1 MRQIRNKKF
10 LNRNNKCNFAP
21 IKDVNNKIKYNNLK
35 GKQMKKDLLRFGL
48 LSLLLVFAF
57 IAKAQ
62 NVTAVWDFQN
72 NLPEGINTAANF
84 QGKEGDLAS
93 TVEGITMHINATQG
107 KLKGR
112 TSDAQFNTGAILQI
126 PVKSANDVVTVTT
139 YPNYHNLT
147 VGGKAAT
154 ADVTEYNATSA
165 EVAKGYVEVNATAQS
180 YLYQIKVVHVSA
192 IQEKALYTTDFTE
205 WKKVDGKTANNTV
218 VDLKTLYSKE
228 VFTMTL
234 NGVEINPTGT
244 NAKFADRTGYMKTLK
259 YTGEYSAAE
268 PSAVTSALASI
279 TKITLHQAAT
289 GGKRGIKVSVKGDCD
304 ADWVA
309 IHNVSIVTQGGE
321 DLTLDVNRTNCQI
334 KFEGFTL
341 SQNAFVTD
349 LAIYGNVDM
358 SKTPML
364 GTFSLNGTNY
374 SAVDIFKED
383 ASGKQL
389 ATLLVSKK
397 ATLISETNPLTDLV
411 AANGTIKSTT
421 YTTTGEGTDQK
432 TVVTIV
438 VEANSDEVTYELTV
452 GFKPDFT
459 LTYYNIDGT
468 TAIGTQKVEQDAN
481 IEKFQKDAEEQV
493 TVVEGKKFR
502 GWATDLKKDSK
513 KFTTSSVI
521 TADTKL
527 YAVVTDIET
536 ANKAARYDYDL
547 QKEGF
552 CADDHEAFCVEGN
565 GKWHDVT
572 HGWTFSAG
580 DKIKILMGGKGYI
593 KMNLC
598 KFSTTGNITL
608 TDPKGTEIASVDAKA
623 STDGLIT
630 ILQNTSTESGEYTL
644 TFAANAYLHSLSIVN
659 MTEPAY
665 TQEGNWYTVKAGNA
679 QSFITTLETVNAANA
694 AADAPRSYIFLPNG
708 TYDLGDKCLTQISG
722 NNISII
728 GESMDNT
735 IIVNKPAIENE
746 GIGTTATLLN
756 LSNNLYLQD
765 ITLKDALDY
774 YHTESAGRAVCLQDR
789 GTKTICKNVKM
800 LSYQDTY
807 YSNEPNGKGQ
817 FYFEDSEIHGTVDY
831 ICGGGDVYFNRVLFV
846 NESRKEG
853 VKNGTDVIAA
863 PNSKSEWGYIFKDCT
878 IENKAAN
885 FSLGRSW
892 NNIARLTWLNTTIN
906 QKDEILNDG
915 TKYAYFDI
923 AAMDAAIADKFR
935 LDVLKDAEGNTFSPE
950 EKKVLFKDK
959 NGKTKAAEENIILTA
974 EEAATYTL
982 DAVFGEWK
990 PAVLST
996 QAAATAA
1003 TLDSDKLSWTGD
1015 AQMYLVSKD
1024 GKFFALTTEKSVNLN
1039 GEKGTFAVR
1048 AANQMG
1054 GFGATANS
1062 VSTGIRNITSATE
1075 AAVIKTA
1082 IYAADG
1088 TQLTNLQKGINII
1101 VKTLADGSKKTSKV
1115 IVK

>member
-1 MRQIRNKKF
+1 MKRN
-10 LNRNNKCNFAP
+10 
-21 IKDVNNKIKYNNLK
+21 
-35 GKQMKKDLLRFGL
+35 LLRLGL

-62 NVTAVWDFQN
+62 NVTAVWDFQK

-93 TVEGITMHINATQG
+93 TVEGITMHVNATQG

-112 TSDAQFNTGAILQI
+112 TSDAQFNTGTILQI
-126 PVKSANDVVTVTT
+126 PVKSAKDVVTVTT
-139 YPNYHNLT
+139 FPNYHNLT

-165 EVAKGYVEVNATAQS
+165 EVAKGYVEVVATGQS

-192 IQEKALYTTDFTE
+192 IQEKALYTTDFTN
-205 WKKVDGKTANNTV
+205 WKKVDGKTANNTLV
-218 VDLKTLYSKE
+218 NLKTLYSKE
-228 VFTMTL
+228 AFSMTL

-244 NAKFADRTGYMKTLK
+244 NTKFADRTGYMKTLK
-259 YTGEYSAAE
+259 YTGEYSTAE
-268 PSAVTSALASI
+268 PSAVTSPLASI

-289 GGKRGIKVSVKGDCD
+289 GGTRGIKVSVKGDGD

-309 IHNVSIVTQGGE
+309 IHNVSIVTTSGE

-334 KFEGFTL
+334 KFENFKL
-341 SQNAFVTD
+341 NQNAYVTD

-364 GTFSLNGTNY
+364 GTFSLNGTKY
-374 SAVDIFKED
+374 SAVDIFNED

-397 ATLISETNPLTDLV
+397 ANLISETHPLTDIV

-421 YTTTGEGTDQK
+421 YTTTGEGADQK

-438 VEANSDEVTYELTV
+438 VESKGDEVTYELTV

-468 TAIGTQKVEQDAN
+468 TVLGTQKVEQDAN
-481 IEKFQKDAEEQV
+481 IEKFQEGMEEKV
-493 TVVEGKKFR
+493 TVAEGKKFR

-521 TADTKL
+521 TADTNL

-536 ANKAARYDYDL
+536 ASETARYDYNF

-552 CADDHEAFCVEGN
+552 DINDHEAISVEGK
-565 GKWHDVT
+565 GKWHDTT
-572 HGWTFSAG
+572 HGWTFTAG

-598 KFSTTGNITL
+598 KFSNAGDITL
-608 TDPKGTEIASVDAKA
+608 TAPDGTTIASVDAKA
-623 STDGLIT
+623 STDGIST
-630 ILQNTSTESGEYTL
+630 ILQNTSTASGEYTL

-665 TQEGNWYTVKAGNA
+665 TQEGNWYTVKTGNA

-708 TYDLGDKCLTQISG
+708 TYDLGDKCLTLING

-756 LSNNLYLQD
+756 QSNNLYLQD

-774 YHTESAGRAVCLQDR
+774 YKTGAAGRAVCLQDR

-846 NESRKEG
+846 NESRKENE
-853 VKNGTDVIAA
+853 KNGTDVIAA

-915 TKYAYFDI
+915 TKYTYFNI
-923 AAMDAAIADKFR
+923 AAMETAIADKFR
-935 LDVLKDAEGNTFSPE
+935 LDVLKDAEGNTFSPA
-950 EKKVLFKDK
+950 EKMVLFKDK
-959 NGKTKAAEENIILTA
+959 NGKAKEAEENIILTA

-982 DAVFGEWK
+982 DAVFGDWK
-990 PAVLST
+990 PANLSAQT
-996 QAAATAA
+996 AATAA
-1003 TLDSDKLSWTGD
+1003 TLSNDKLSWTGD
-1015 AQMYLVSKD
+1015 AQMYLVAKD
-1024 GKFFALTTEKSVNLN
+1024 GKFFALTTEKSINLN
-1039 GEKGTFAVR
+1039 GEKGTFTIR

-1062 VSTGIRNITSATE
+1062 VSTGIRNIATAT

-1088 TQLTNLQKGINII
+1088 TQLSNLQKGINII

>member
-1 MRQIRNKKF
+1 MKRN
-10 LNRNNKCNFAP
+10 
-21 IKDVNNKIKYNNLK
+21 
-35 GKQMKKDLLRFGL
+35 LLRLGL

-62 NVTAVWDFQN
+62 NVTAVWDFQK

-84 QGKEGDLAS
+84 QGNEGDLAS
-93 TVEGITMHINATQG
+93 TVEGITMHVNATQG

-112 TSDAQFNTGAILQI
+112 TSDAQFNAGTILQI
-126 PVKSANDVVTVTT
+126 PVKSANDVVTVTS

-154 ADVTEYNATSA
+154 EDVTEYNATSA
-165 EVAKGYVEVNATAQS
+165 EVAKGYVEVVATGNC
-180 YLYQIKVVHVSA
+180 YLYQVMVVHVSA

-205 WKKVDGKTANNTV
+205 WKKIDGKTANNTL

-228 VFTMTL
+228 AFTMTL

-259 YTGEYSAAE
+259 YTGEYSTAE
-268 PSAVTSALASI
+268 PSAVTSPLASI
-279 TKITLHQAAT
+279 TKIMLHQAAT
-289 GGKRGIKVSVKGDCD
+289 GGTRGIKVSVKGDGD

-309 IHNVSIVTQGGE
+309 IHNVSIVTTGGE
-321 DLTLDVNRTNCQI
+321 DLTLDVYRTNCQI

-341 SQNAFVTD
+341 NQNAFVTD

-364 GTFSLNGTNY
+364 DSFSLNGTKY

-397 ATLISETNPLTDLV
+397 TNLISETNPLTDIV
-411 AANGTIKSTT
+411 AANGNIKSTT
-421 YTTTGEGTDQK
+421 YTTTGEGADQK

-438 VEANSDEVTYELTV
+438 VESNGDEVTYELTIA
-452 GFKPDFT
+452 FKPDFT

-481 IEKFQKDAEEQV
+481 IANFKEGIEDKV
-493 TVVEGKKFR
+493 TVAEGKKFR

-527 YAVVTDIET
+527 YALVTDIET
-536 ANKAARYDYDL
+536 ASETARYDYDL

-552 CADDHEAFCVEGN
+552 DINDHEAISVEGN
-565 GKWHDVT
+565 GKWHDAT
-572 HGWTFSAG
+572 HGWSFEAT
-580 DKIKILMGGKGYI
+580 DKIKVKMGGKGYI

-598 KFSTTGNITL
+598 QYSKSGKIILLN
-608 TDPKGTEIASVDAKA
+608 PKGNEVSSIDAKP
-623 STDGLIT
+623 TKDGNLG
-630 ILQNTSTESGEYTL
+630 ILQNESTESGEYTL
-644 TFAANAYLHSLSIVN
+644 TFDADTYIHSLSIVN
-659 MTEPAY
+659 MTTPAY
-665 TQEGNWYTVKAGNA
+665 TQNGNWMEVKAGDA
-679 QSFITTLETVNAANA
+679 QGFITALEIANGNNVETNAA
-694 AADAPRSYIFLPNG
+694 RTYIFLPNG
-708 TYDLGDKCLTQISG
+708 TYDLGDKCLTPISG

-735 IIVNKPAIENE
+735 IIVNKPEVE
-746 GIGTTATLLN
+746 GIGVTATLFN
-756 LSNNLYLQD
+756 TSTGLYMQD
-765 ITLKDALDY
+765 LTLKNAYPFDKS
-774 YHTESAGRAVCLQDR
+774 TGRAVCLQDK
-789 GTKTICKNVKM
+789 GTQTICKNVKM

-807 YSNEPNGKGQ
+807 YSNNNKGQ
-817 FYFEDSEIHGTVDY
+817 YYFEGSDIHGIVDF
-831 ICGGGDVYFNRVLFV
+831 ICGGGDVFFNKCTLTL
-846 NESRKEG
+846 EPGKGSYITAPYTD
-853 VKNGTDVIAA
+853 GTDY
-863 PNSKSEWGYIFKDCT
+863 GYVFDGCKIVGSATDSFT
-878 IENKAAN
+878 
-885 FSLGRSW
+885 FGRSW
-892 NNIARLTWLNTTIN
+892 GGTAKCAFLNTILDKNAAANIASTRWTTDGMNVVAKNFFEYNTV
-906 QKDEILNDG
+906 DENGKVISPAEN
-915 TKYAYFDI
+915 I
-923 AAMDAAIADKFR
+923 VKF
-935 LDVLKDAEGNTFSPE
+935 T
-950 EKKVLFKDK
+950 KDK
-959 NGKTKAAEENIILTA
+959 EVSEYNTIITAEKAAEFNLNK
-974 EEAATYTL
+974 
-982 DAVFGEWK
+982 VFTNWK
-990 PAVLST
+990 PADLAFQT
-996 QAAATAA
+996 TATAA
-1003 TLDSDKLSWTGD
+1003 TLGNDKLSWTGD
-1015 AQMYLVSKD
+1015 AQMYLVAKD

-1039 GEKGTFAVR
+1039 GEKGTFTVR

-1054 GFGATANS
+1054 GFGATTNS
-1062 VSTGIRNITSATE
+1062 VSTGIRNITSAT

-1088 TQLTNLQKGINII
+1088 TQLSNLQKGINII

>member
-1 MRQIRNKKF
+1 MKRN
-10 LNRNNKCNFAP
+10 
-21 IKDVNNKIKYNNLK
+21 
-35 GKQMKKDLLRFGL
+35 LLRLGL

-84 QGKEGDLAS
+84 QGNEGDLAS
-93 TVEGITMHINATQG
+93 TVEGITMHVNATQG

-112 TSDAQFNTGAILQI
+112 TSDVQFNTGTILQI
-126 PVKSANDVVTVTT
+126 PVKSANDVVTVTS

-147 VGGKAAT
+147 IGGKAAT
-154 ADVTEYNATSA
+154 EDVTEYNATSA
-165 EVAKGYVEVNATAQS
+165 EVAKGYVEVVATGQS

-205 WKKVDGKTANNTV
+205 WKKIDGKTANNTL

-228 VFTMTL
+228 AFSMTL

-259 YTGEYSAAE
+259 YTGEYSTAE
-268 PSAVTSALASI
+268 PSAVTSPLASI

-289 GGKRGIKVSVKGDCD
+289 GGTRGIKVSVKGDGD
-304 ADWVA
+304 ADWVT
-309 IHNVSIVTQGGE
+309 IHNVSIVTTSGE

-334 KFEGFTL
+334 KFEGFKL

-364 GTFSLNGTNY
+364 GTFSLNGTKY

-397 ATLISETNPLTDLV
+397 TNLISETNPLKDLV

-421 YTTTGEGTDQK
+421 YTTTGEGADQK

-438 VEANSDEVTYELTV
+438 VESNGDEVTYELTV
-452 GFKPDFT
+452 AFKPDFT

-481 IEKFQKDAEEQV
+481 IANFKESMEDKV
-493 TVVEGKKFR
+493 TVAEGKKFR

-521 TADTKL
+521 TADTNL

-536 ANKAARYDYDL
+536 ASETVRYDYDL

-552 CADDHEAFCVEGN
+552 DINDHEAISVEGK
-565 GKWHDVT
+565 GKWHDTT
-572 HGWTFSAG
+572 HGWTFTAG

-598 KFSTTGNITL
+598 QYSKTGKIIL
-608 TDPKGTEIASVDAKA
+608 LDPKGNEVSSIDAKP
-623 STDGLIT
+623 TKDGNLG
-630 ILQNTSTESGEYTL
+630 ILQNESTESGEYTL
-644 TFAANAYLHSLSIVN
+644 TFDADTYIHSLSIVN
-659 MTEPAY
+659 MTTPAY
-665 TQEGNWYTVKAGNA
+665 TQNGNWMEVKAGDA
-679 QSFITTLETVNAANA
+679 QGFITALEIANGNNIETNAA
-694 AADAPRSYIFLPNG
+694 RTYIFLPNG
-708 TYDLGDKCLTQISG
+708 TYDLGDKCLTPISG

-728 GESMDNT
+728 GESMANT
-735 IIVNKPAIENE
+735 IIVNKPEVE
-746 GIGTTATLLN
+746 GIGVTATLFN
-756 LSNNLYLQD
+756 TSTGLYMQD
-765 ITLKDALDY
+765 LTLKNAYPFDKS
-774 YHTESAGRAVCLQDR
+774 TGRAVCLQDK
-789 GTKTICKNVKM
+789 GTQTICKNVKM

-807 YSNEPNGKGQ
+807 YSNNNKGQ
-817 FYFEDSEIHGTVDY
+817 YYFEGSDIHGIVDF
-831 ICGGGDVYFNRVLFV
+831 ICGGGDVFFNKCTLTL
-846 NESRKEG
+846 EPGKGSYITAPYTD
-853 VKNGTDVIAA
+853 GTDY
-863 PNSKSEWGYIFKDCT
+863 GYVFDGCKIVGSATDSFT
-878 IENKAAN
+878 
-885 FSLGRSW
+885 FGRSW
-892 NNIARLTWLNTTIN
+892 GGTAKCAFLNTILDKNAAANIASTRWTTGGMNVVAKNFFEYNTV
-906 QKDEILNDG
+906 DENGKVISPAEN
-915 TKYAYFDI
+915 I
-923 AAMDAAIADKFR
+923 VKF
-935 LDVLKDAEGNTFSPE
+935 T
-950 EKKVLFKDK
+950 KDK
-959 NGKTKAAEENIILTA
+959 EVSEYNTIITAEKAAEF
-974 EEAATYTL
+974 TL
-982 DAVFGEWK
+982 DAVFGDWK
-990 PAVLST
+990 PANLASQT
-996 QAAATAA
+996 TATAA
-1003 TLDSDKLSWTGD
+1003 TLGNDKLSWTGD
-1015 AQMYLVSKD
+1015 AQMYLVAKD

-1039 GEKGTFAVR
+1039 GEKGTFTVR

-1054 GFGATANS
+1054 GFGATTNS
-1062 VSTGIRNITSATE
+1062 VSTGIRNIAATTD

-1088 TQLTNLQKGINII
+1088 TQLSNLQKGINII

>member
-1 MRQIRNKKF
+1 
-10 LNRNNKCNFAP
+10 
-21 IKDVNNKIKYNNLK
+21 
-35 GKQMKKDLLRFGL
+35 MKKDLLRFGL

-84 QGKEGDLAS
+84 QGNEGDLAS
-93 TVEGITMHINATQG
+93 TVEGITMHVNATQG

-154 ADVTEYNATSA
+154 ADVTEYKATSA
-165 EVAKGYVEVNATAQS
+165 EVAKGYVEVVATGDC
-180 YLYQIKVVHVSA
+180 YLYQVKVVHVSA

-228 VFTMTL
+228 AFTMTL

-244 NAKFADRTGYMKTLK
+244 NTKFADRTGYMKTLK
-259 YTGEYSAAE
+259 YTGEYSTAE

-289 GGKRGIKVSVKGDCD
+289 GGKRGIKVSVKGDGD

-309 IHNVSIVTQGGE
+309 IHNVSIVTTSGE

-334 KFEGFTL
+334 KFENFKL
-341 SQNAFVTD
+341 NQNAFVTD

-421 YTTTGEGTDQK
+421 YTTTSEGTDQK

-438 VEANSDEVTYELTV
+438 VESKGDEVTYELTV

-493 TVVEGKKFR
+493 TVAEGKKFR

-536 ANKAARYDYDL
+536 ASETARYDYDF

-552 CADDHEAFCVEGN
+552 DINDHEAISVEGN

-774 YHTESAGRAVCLQDR
+774 YHTGSAGRAVCLQDR

-959 NGKTKAAEENIILTA
+959 NGKAKEAEENIILTT

-1088 TQLTNLQKGINII
+1088 TQLSNLQKGINII

>member
-1 MRQIRNKKF
+1 MKRN
-10 LNRNNKCNFAP
+10 
-21 IKDVNNKIKYNNLK
+21 
-35 GKQMKKDLLRFGL
+35 LLRLGL
-48 LSLLLVFAF
+48 ISLLLVFAF

-62 NVTAVWDFQN
+62 NVTAVWDFQK

-93 TVEGITMHINATQG
+93 TVEGITMHVNATQG

-112 TSDAQFNTGAILQI
+112 TSDAQYNVGTILQI
-126 PVKSANDVVTVTT
+126 PVKSAKDVVTVTT

-165 EVAKGYVEVNATAQS
+165 EVAKGYVEVVATGGC

-192 IQEKALYTTDFTE
+192 IQEKALYTTDFTN
-205 WKKVDGKTANNTV
+205 WKKVDGKTAKNTL

-228 VFTMTL
+228 AFSMTL

-259 YTGEYSAAE
+259 YTGEYSTAE
-268 PSAVTSALASI
+268 PSAVTSPLASI

-289 GGKRGIKVSVKGDCD
+289 GGTRGIKVSVKGDGD

-309 IHNVSIVTQGGE
+309 IHNVSIVTTSGE

-334 KFEGFTL
+334 KFENFKL
-341 SQNAFVTD
+341 NQNAYVTD

-364 GTFSLNGTNY
+364 GTFSLNGTKY
-374 SAVDIFKED
+374 SAVDIFNED

-397 ATLISETNPLTDLV
+397 ANLISETNPLKDLV

-421 YTTTGEGTDQK
+421 YTTTGEGADQK
-432 TVVTIV
+432 TVVTII
-438 VEANSDEVTYELTV
+438 VESNGDEVTYELTV

-468 TAIGTQKVEQDAN
+468 TVLGTQKVEQDAN
-481 IEKFQKDAEEQV
+481 IEKFQEGMEEKV
-493 TVVEGKKFR
+493 TVAEGKKFR

-536 ANKAARYDYDL
+536 ASETARYDYDF

-552 CADDHEAFCVEGN
+552 DINDHEAISVEGN
-565 GKWHDVT
+565 GKWHDTT
-572 HGWTFSAG
+572 HGWIFTAG

-598 KFSTTGNITL
+598 KFSNEGDITL
-608 TDPKGTEIASVDAKA
+608 TAPDGTTIASVDAMT
-623 STDGLIT
+623 STDGIST
-630 ILQNTSTESGEYTL
+630 ILQNTSTASGEYTL

-665 TQEGNWYTVKAGNA
+665 TQEGNWYTVKAGDA

-708 TYDLGDKCLTQISG
+708 TYDLGDKCLTLISG

-756 LSNNLYLQD
+756 QSNNLYLQD

-774 YHTESAGRAVCLQDR
+774 YKTGAAGRAVCLQDR

-846 NESRKEG
+846 NESRKENE
-853 VKNGTDVIAA
+853 KNGTDVIAA

-915 TKYAYFDI
+915 TKYTYFNI
-923 AAMDAAIADKFR
+923 AAMETAIADKFR
-935 LDVLKDAEGNTFSPE
+935 LDVLKDAEGNTFSPA
-950 EKKVLFKDK
+950 EKMVLFKDK
-959 NGKTKAAEENIILTA
+959 NGKAKEAEENIILTA

-982 DAVFGEWK
+982 DAVFGDWK
-990 PAVLST
+990 PANLSAQT
-996 QAAATAA
+996 AATAA
-1003 TLDSDKLSWTGD
+1003 TLSNDKLSWTGD
-1015 AQMYLVSKD
+1015 AQMYLVAKD

-1039 GEKGTFAVR
+1039 GEKGSFTVR

-1062 VSTGIRNITSATE
+1062 VSTGIHNIASATD

-1082 IYAADG
+1082 IFAADG
-1088 TQLTNLQKGINII
+1088 TQLSNLQKGINII

>member
-1 MRQIRNKKF
+1 MKRN
-10 LNRNNKCNFAP
+10 
-21 IKDVNNKIKYNNLK
+21 
-35 GKQMKKDLLRFGL
+35 LLRLGL

-62 NVTAVWDFQN
+62 NVTAVWDFQK

-93 TVEGITMHINATQG
+93 TVEGITMHVNATQG

-112 TSDAQFNTGAILQI
+112 TSDAQFNTGTILQI
-126 PVKSANDVVTVTT
+126 PVKSANDVVTVTS

-154 ADVTEYNATSA
+154 EDVTEYNATSA
-165 EVAKGYVEVNATAQS
+165 EVAKGYVEVVATGQS

-205 WKKVDGKTANNTV
+205 WKKVDGKTANNTL

-228 VFTMTL
+228 AFTMTL

-244 NAKFADRTGYMKTLK
+244 NTKFADRTGYMKTLK
-259 YTGEYSAAE
+259 YTGEYSTAE
-268 PSAVTSALASI
+268 PSAVTSPLASI

-289 GGKRGIKVSVKGDCD
+289 GGTRGIKVSVKGDGD
-304 ADWVA
+304 ADWVT
-309 IHNVSIVTQGGE
+309 IHNVSIATTSGE

-334 KFEGFTL
+334 KFEGFKL
-341 SQNAFVTD
+341 SQNAYVTD

-364 GTFSLNGTNY
+364 GSFSLNGTKY

-383 ASGKQL
+383 ASGKQF

-397 ATLISETNPLTDLV
+397 TNLISETNPLKDLV

-421 YTTTGEGTDQK
+421 YTTTEEGADQK

-438 VEANSDEVTYELTV
+438 VESNGDEVTYELTV
-452 GFKPDFT
+452 AFKPDFT

-481 IEKFQKDAEEQV
+481 IANFKEGIEDKV
-493 TVVEGKKFR
+493 TVAEGKKFR

-527 YAVVTDIET
+527 YALVTDIET
-536 ANKAARYDYDL
+536 ASETARYDYDL

-552 CADDHEAFCVEGN
+552 DINDHEAISVEGN
-565 GKWHDVT
+565 GKWHDAT
-572 HGWTFSAG
+572 HGWSFEAT
-580 DKIKILMGGKGYI
+580 DKLKVKMGGKGYI

-598 KFSTTGNITL
+598 QYSKTGKIIL
-608 TDPKGTEIASVDAKA
+608 LDPKGNEVSSINAKP
-623 STDGLIT
+623 TKDGNLG
-630 ILQNTSTESGEYTL
+630 ILQNESTESGEYTL
-644 TFAANAYLHSLSIVN
+644 TFDADTYIHSLSIVN
-659 MTEPAY
+659 MTTPAY
-665 TQEGNWYTVKAGNA
+665 TQNGNWMEVKAGDA
-679 QSFITTLETVNAANA
+679 QGFITALEIANGNNIETNAA
-694 AADAPRSYIFLPNG
+694 RTYIFLPNG
-708 TYDLGDKCLTQISG
+708 TYNLGDKCLTPISG

-735 IIVNKPAIENE
+735 IIVNKPEVE
-746 GIGTTATLLN
+746 GIGVTATLFN
-756 LSNNLYLQD
+756 TSTGLYMQD
-765 ITLKDALDY
+765 LTLKNAYPFDKS
-774 YHTESAGRAVCLQDR
+774 TGRAVCLQDK
-789 GTKTICKNVKM
+789 GTQTICKNVKM

-807 YSNEPNGKGQ
+807 YSNNNKGQ
-817 FYFEDSEIHGTVDY
+817 YYFEGSDIHGIVDF
-831 ICGGGDVYFNRVLFV
+831 ICGGGDVFFNKCTLTL
-846 NESRKEG
+846 EPGKGSYITAPYTD
-853 VKNGTDVIAA
+853 GTDY
-863 PNSKSEWGYIFKDCT
+863 GYVFDGCKIVGSATDSFT
-878 IENKAAN
+878 
-885 FSLGRSW
+885 FGRSW
-892 NNIARLTWLNTTIN
+892 GGTAKCAFLNTILDKNAAANIASTRWTTDGMNVVAKNFFEYNTV
-906 QKDEILNDG
+906 DENGKVISPAEN
-915 TKYAYFDI
+915 I
-923 AAMDAAIADKFR
+923 VKF
-935 LDVLKDAEGNTFSPE
+935 T
-950 EKKVLFKDK
+950 KDK
-959 NGKTKAAEENIILTA
+959 EVSEYNTIITAEKAAEFNLNK
-974 EEAATYTL
+974 
-982 DAVFGEWK
+982 VFTNWK
-990 PAVLST
+990 PADLASKT
-996 QAAATAA
+996 TATAA
-1003 TLDSDKLSWTGD
+1003 TLGNDKLSWTGD
-1015 AQMYLVSKD
+1015 AQMYLVAKD

-1039 GEKGTFAVR
+1039 GEKGTFTVR

-1054 GFGATANS
+1054 GFGATTNS
-1062 VSTGIRNITSATE
+1062 VSTGIRNITSAT
-1075 AAVIKTA
+1075 AAVIKTT

-1088 TQLTNLQKGINII
+1088 TQLSNLQKGINII

>member
-1 MRQIRNKKF
+1 MKRN
-10 LNRNNKCNFAP
+10 
-21 IKDVNNKIKYNNLK
+21 
-35 GKQMKKDLLRFGL
+35 LLRLGL

-84 QGKEGDLAS
+84 QGNEGDLAS
-93 TVEGITMHINATQG
+93 TVEGITMHVNATQG

-112 TSDAQFNTGAILQI
+112 TTDAQFNAGTILRI
-126 PVKSANDVVTVTT
+126 PVKSANDVVTVTS

-147 VGGKAAT
+147 IGGKAAT
-154 ADVTEYNATSA
+154 EDVTEYNATSA
-165 EVAKGYVEVNATAQS
+165 EVAKGYVEVVATGGC

-205 WKKVDGKTANNTV
+205 WKKIDGKTANNTL

-228 VFTMTL
+228 AFTMTL

-244 NAKFADRTGYMKTLK
+244 NTKFADRTGYMKTLK
-259 YTGEYSAAE
+259 YTGEYSTAE
-268 PSAVTSALASI
+268 PSAVTSPLASI

-289 GGKRGIKVSVKGDCD
+289 GGTRGIKVSVKGDSD

-309 IHNVSIVTQGGE
+309 IHNVSIVTTSGE

-334 KFEGFTL
+334 KFEGFKL
-341 SQNAFVTD
+341 SQNAYVTD

-364 GTFSLNGTNY
+364 GTFSLNGTKY

-383 ASGKQL
+383 ASGKQF

-397 ATLISETNPLTDLV
+397 TNLISETNPLTDIV
-411 AANGTIKSTT
+411 AANGNIKSTT
-421 YTTTGEGTDQK
+421 YTTTGEGADQK

-438 VEANSDEVTYELTV
+438 VESNRDEVTYELTV
-452 GFKPDFT
+452 AFKPDFT

-481 IEKFQKDAEEQV
+481 IANFKEGIEDKV
-493 TVVEGKKFR
+493 TVAEGKKFR

-527 YAVVTDIET
+527 YALVTDIET
-536 ANKAARYDYDL
+536 ASETARYDYDL

-552 CADDHEAFCVEGN
+552 DINDHEAISVEGN
-565 GKWHDVT
+565 GKWHDAT
-572 HGWTFSAG
+572 HGWSFEAT
-580 DKIKILMGGKGYI
+580 DKLKVKMGGKGYI

-598 KFSTTGNITL
+598 QYSKTGKIIL
-608 TDPKGTEIASVDAKA
+608 LDPKGNEVSSIDAKP
-623 STDGLIT
+623 TKDGNLG
-630 ILQNTSTESGEYTL
+630 ILQNESTESGEYTL
-644 TFAANAYLHSLSIVN
+644 TFDADTYIHSLSIVN
-659 MTEPAY
+659 MTTPAY
-665 TQEGNWYTVKAGNA
+665 TQNGNWMEVKAGDA
-679 QSFITTLETVNAANA
+679 QGFITALEIANGNNIETNAA
-694 AADAPRSYIFLPNG
+694 RTYIFLPNG
-708 TYDLGDKCLTQISG
+708 TYDLGDKCLTPISG

-735 IIVNKPAIENE
+735 IIVNKPEVE
-746 GIGTTATLLN
+746 GIGVTATLFN
-756 LSNNLYLQD
+756 TSTGLYMQD
-765 ITLKDALDY
+765 LTLKNAYPFDKS
-774 YHTESAGRAVCLQDR
+774 TGRAVCLQDK
-789 GTKTICKNVKM
+789 GTQTICKNVKM

-807 YSNEPNGKGQ
+807 YSNNNKGQ
-817 FYFEDSEIHGTVDY
+817 YYFEGSDIHGIVDF
-831 ICGGGDVYFNRVLFV
+831 ICGGGDVFFNKCTLTL
-846 NESRKEG
+846 EPGKGSYITAPYTD
-853 VKNGTDVIAA
+853 GTDY
-863 PNSKSEWGYIFKDCT
+863 GYVFDGCKIVGSATDSFT
-878 IENKAAN
+878 
-885 FSLGRSW
+885 FGRSW
-892 NNIARLTWLNTTIN
+892 GGTAKCAFLNTILDKNAAANIASTRWTTDGMNVVAKNFFEYNTV
-906 QKDEILNDG
+906 DENGKVISPAEN
-915 TKYAYFDI
+915 I
-923 AAMDAAIADKFR
+923 VKF
-935 LDVLKDAEGNTFSPE
+935 T
-950 EKKVLFKDK
+950 KDK
-959 NGKTKAAEENIILTA
+959 EVSEYNTIITAEKAAEFNLNK
-974 EEAATYTL
+974 
-982 DAVFGEWK
+982 VFTNWK
-990 PAVLST
+990 PADLAFQT
-996 QAAATAA
+996 TATAA
-1003 TLDSDKLSWTGD
+1003 TLGNDKLSWTGD
-1015 AQMYLVSKD
+1015 AQMYLVAKD

-1039 GEKGTFAVR
+1039 GEKGTFTVR

-1054 GFGATANS
+1054 GFGATTNS
-1062 VSTGIRNITSATE
+1062 VSTGIRNITSAT

-1088 TQLTNLQKGINII
+1088 TQLSNLQKGINII